1 MGKHSWW
8 FLKSTESHSG
18 SLKRQRKI
26 RPALE
31 AFCLRQSAKLPLWR
45 MAERRK
51 PRRSIFINQ
60 RGCLHTEHMQI
71 SLLPVARQGKE
82 ADETTA
88 KCAYLVRINR
98 L

>member
-1 MGKHSWW
+1 M
-8 FLKSTESHSG
+8 T
-18 SLKRQRKI
+18 
-26 RPALE
+26 PALE
-31 AFCLRQSAKLPLWR
+31 AFCLRQPAVLPLWR

-60 RGCLHTEHMQI
+60 RGCLHTKHMQI

-98 L
+98 LYHTINIHAPYTKIAMRNSL